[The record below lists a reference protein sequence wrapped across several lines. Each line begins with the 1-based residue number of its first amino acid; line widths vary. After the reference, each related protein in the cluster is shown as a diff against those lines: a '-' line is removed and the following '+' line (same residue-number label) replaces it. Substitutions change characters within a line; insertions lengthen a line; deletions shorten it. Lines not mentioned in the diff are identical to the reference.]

1 MVREKRATVSLSQ
14 ITKETLDSI
23 KHSGQSYTAVIRQLI
38 RFWKEQGGA
47 RLK

>member
-1 MVREKRATVSLSQ
+1 MANEKRATVNLSQ
-14 ITKETLDSI
+14 TTKETLDSI
-23 KHSGQSYTAVIRQLI
+23 KHSGQSYTGVILQLI